1 MRKVLLGVVA
11 LLLCFSLVACS
22 VDEVL
27 TDVDLALQMTASLE
41 TAIGNVS
48 AQDGAA
54 LSRMVAIATTGL
66 TAIQKTYDDYVSSG
80 AQTDLDKVQAM
91 ARVLQ
96 SNLQNEL
103 DAAHITNPATVQKV
117 QAWVGLVSVALQAV
131 LQLSKQVSDNRSS
144 FERCAPD
151 GRFSDCMGGAMSFAP
166 LSAGSVI
173 SVPSAALLKARWEK
187 EVCHGDKKC
196 GKLVK
201 PRKVKRPKK

>member
-1 MRKVLLGVVA
+1 MRKVLLVVVA
-11 LLLCFSLVACS
+11 CLLCFSLVACS

-54 LSRMVAIATTGL
+54 LTRMVAIASAGL
-66 TAIQKTYDDYVSSG
+66 TAVQKAYTDYEASG
-80 AQTDLDKVQAM
+80 AQSDLDKVQAL
-91 ARVLQ
+91 ARSLQ

-117 QAWVGLVSVALQAV
+117 QAWVSLVTIALQAV

-151 GRFSDCMGGAMSFAP
+151 GRFSDCMGAAMSFA
-166 LSAGSVI
+166 SISSGTVI

-196 GKLVK
+196 MKLVK
-201 PRKVKRPKK
+201 PRKVKRHKK

>member
-1 MRKVLLGVVA
+1 MRKVFSA
-11 LLLCFSLVACS
+11 FAACLLCFSLVACS

-151 GRFSDCMGGAMSFAP
+151 GRFSDCMGGAMSFAAISP
-166 LSAGSVI
+166 GTVI

-201 PRKVKRPKK
+201 ARKVKRPKK